1 MPGSDVVFY
10 SQRFKSAPTRGRTDV
25 LFLSLPFDINNHIFC
40 HCPLISTITNSER
53 QPVLNLIAQ
62 SEIPEVTIKSVPP
75 RRSKP

>member
-25 LFLSLPFDINNHIFC
+25 LFLSLPFDINNHKFC

-62 SEIPEVTIKSVPP
+62 SEIPEVTIKSVPL